1 MKSLIRFKLTALVS
15 VLLFLFVFSSTGV
28 IPSSAVNHKPTL
40 AQIEAAKKA
49 ERAKKKIADEALKK
63 LSQARGNLQALV
75 QLANAADAKY
85 QRARTDLAEAVSQ
98 SQAAQASYAVATE
111 AVSGTHREIGKL
123 AMNAYISGGGIT
135 DLESILSSNGPQDVI
150 DRLST
155 LNNLGE
161 GNKTALRRFQV
172 AEDIAELAKIRA
184 EAARANQIVVTE
196 RVAAAKKE
204 ADEARAEQQREVDRL
219 QAVQDKLQRDLAS
232 AKKVRITLEQ
242 RRQLAILEEARAN
255 EASKNKPTTKIWRGG
270 GPTGVSRIRTTVEQR
285 LKVVEFAKRQVL
297 SGKPYVWGS
306 EGPNSFDC
314 SGLVYAAFKS
324 VGLGWPIWD
333 RLNSSLYYTYTK
345 QIPIAEMQP
354 GDLIFYSYKGTQST
368 IHHIS
373 IYAGNEMMWE
383 ARSTKSGLRYSNIY
397 SMEGMMP
404 YAGRV

>member
-1 MKSLIRFKLTALVS
+1 MTRFKLAITSTLV
-15 VLLFLFVFSSTGV
+15 LILAFSSGV
-28 IPSSAVNHKPTL
+28 TPLLATNHKPTL

-49 ERAKKKIADEALKK
+49 ELAKKKIADEAFKK
-63 LSQARGNLQALV
+63 LAKARGNLKALI
-75 QLANAADAKY
+75 QLANAADQKY
-85 QRARTDLAEAVSQ
+85 QRARAALAIAVSQ
-98 SQAAQASYAVATE
+98 SQQAQAAYEVAVA
-111 AVSGTHREIGKL
+111 AVAGTHREIGKL
-123 AMNAYISGGGIT
+123 AMNAYISGGGLT

-155 LNNLGE
+155 LDNLGE
-161 GNKTALRRFQV
+161 GNRTALKRFKV
-172 AEDIAELAKIRA
+172 AEDIAEAAKTRA
-184 EAARANQIVVTE
+184 EVAKANQAAVTV

-204 ADEARAEQQREVDRL
+204 ADDARSEQQKEVDKL

-242 RRQLAILEEARAN
+242 KRQLAILEETRAN
-255 EASKNKPTTKIWRGG
+255 EATKTKTQSKIWKGG
-270 GPTGVSRIRTTVEQR
+270 GPTGASRIRTTEEQR
-285 LKVVEFAKRQVL
+285 LKVVEFAKKQVL
-297 SGKPYVWGS
+297 AGKPYIWGS
-306 EGPNSFDC
+306 EGPNAFDC

-368 IHHIS
+368 IHHMS
-373 IYAGNEMMWE
+373 IYAGNGMMWE
-383 ARSTKSGLRYSNIY
+383 ARSTKTGLRYSNIY
-397 SMEGMMP
+397 SVEGMMP